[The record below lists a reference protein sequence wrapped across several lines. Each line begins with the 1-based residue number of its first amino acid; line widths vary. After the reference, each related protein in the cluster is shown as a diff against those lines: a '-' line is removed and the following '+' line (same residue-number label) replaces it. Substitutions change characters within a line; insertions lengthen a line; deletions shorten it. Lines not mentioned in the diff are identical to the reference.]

1 MDNARKK
8 YVNMERLSSADIFA
22 WLDSIMGQDNDDE
35 GDIENIMNDSDTE
48 FLAEG
53 ESAISTSIIKT
64 EEIGD
69 KSSSVSVPE
78 ASIDIF
84 SSKNKDESDTL
95 GQDKPSP
102 APNSQRTSNQ
112 SSSPPTQRTSNQT
125 SSPVNQQ
132 LLLLDVL
139 LISHANLLHLL
150 QLLYPKTPRNE
161 SKAR

>member
-1 MDNARKK
+1 MDSARKK
-8 YVNMERLSSADIFA
+8 YVNMERLSRGDIFA
-22 WLDSIMGQDNDDE
+22 WLDLIMGQDNDDE

-53 ESAISTSIIKT
+53 ESAISTSIIK
-64 EEIGD
+64 
-69 KSSSVSVPE
+69 SSSVSVPE

-84 SSKNKDESDTL
+84 SSKNKDENDSL
-95 GQDKPSP
+95 GHDKPRTSP
-102 APNSQRTSNQ
+102 NTQPTSNQ
-112 SSSPPTQRTSNQT
+112 SPSSSTQRTSNQT
-125 SSPVNQQ
+125 SSPANQR
-132 LLLLDVL
+132 LLLLGVL